1 MEKRIKEI
9 VEEVLI
15 KSVDIYDIE
24 NELYLCN
31 IKTTIDIKENMIINF
46 KLKTNRSY
54 NFKFKNYKV
63 VVKRI
68 ELDAICDPMYDNESL
83 NVYVEVISVD

>member
-1 MEKRIKEI
+1 
-9 VEEVLI
+9 
-15 KSVDIYDIE
+15 
-24 NELYLCN
+24 
-31 IKTTIDIKENMIINF
+31 MIINF

-54 NFKFKNYKV
+54 NFQFKNYKV

-68 ELDAICDPMYDNESL
+68 ELDAICDPMYDNKSL

>member
-1 MEKRIKEI
+1 
-9 VEEVLI
+9 
-15 KSVDIYDIE
+15 
-24 NELYLCN
+24 
-31 IKTTIDIKENMIINF
+31 MIINF

>member
-9 VEEVLI
+9 IEEVLI

-24 NELYLCN
+24 NESYLCN
-31 IKTTIDIKENMIINF
+31 IQTTIDIKENMIINF

-54 NFKFKNYKV
+54 NFQFKNYKV

-68 ELDAICDPMYDNESL
+68 ELDAICDPMYDNKSL